1 MKKLRKKAMHKR
13 MYKVALYAGE
23 NGINILCGH

>member
-13 MYKVALYAGE
+13 IYKVALYAGE
-23 NGINILCGH
+23 NGVNIFC